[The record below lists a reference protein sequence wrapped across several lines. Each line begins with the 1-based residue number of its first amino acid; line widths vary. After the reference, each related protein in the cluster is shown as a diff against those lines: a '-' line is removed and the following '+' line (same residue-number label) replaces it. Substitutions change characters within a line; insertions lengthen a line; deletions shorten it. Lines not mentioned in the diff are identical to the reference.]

1 MMPDAVW
8 SSTLRIMH
16 MLSYM
21 TLTILS
27 SDKHKH
33 SEQVCW
39 QSSTVSRPSR
49 LSTKSSKAATN
60 SSNREHSPR
69 CISAILLL
77 TSNQIHWRIDTDQQN
92 HIGSS
97 TKKGQKPQCEM
108 MTTTFHFL
116 NTFCLSV
123 AAFDTRRI
131 GKPGLPSAWEGL
143 ALNEQMQDHR
153 RMVGCFHGVRHRLIS
168 VRVLLFF
175 TIIIYFIAC
184 ILGRYQRAKQGF
196 RASKGACISG
206 TLFVSRVFSVG
217 WPPRMTFFSFI
228 NFFVSPISKHPNTR
242 L

>member
-1 MMPDAVW
+1 LAIVDRVEAVKIEHEKLEGGNKFLQSW
-8 SSTLRIMH
+8 ASPSFY
-16 MLSYM
+16 LSV
-21 TLTILS
+21 T
-27 SDKHKH
+27 
-33 SEQVCW
+33 
-39 QSSTVSRPSR
+39 
-49 LSTKSSKAATN
+49 
-60 SSNREHSPR
+60 
-69 CISAILLL
+69 LLL
-77 TSNQIHWRIDTDQQN
+77 TPTQIHWRIDTDQQN

-108 MTTTFHFL
+108 ITMTFHFL

-131 GKPGLPSAWEGL
+131 GKPGLPLAWEGL
-143 ALNEQMQDHR
+143 TLNEQMQDHR

-206 TLFVSRVFSVG
+206 TLFVSRVFSIG

>member
-16 MLSYM
+16 ILSYM

-143 ALNEQMQDHR
+143 TLNEQMQDHR
-153 RMVGCFHGVRHRLIS
+153 RM
-168 VRVLLFF
+168 
-175 TIIIYFIAC
+175 AC
-184 ILGRYQRAKQGF
+184 IFGRYQRAKQGF

-206 TLFVSRVFSVG
+206 TLLRRGYSLWAGR
-217 WPPRMTFFSFI
+217 WPPPRMAFFFI
-228 NFFVSPISKHPNTR
+228 NFFVSPNIKTSIILGYR
-242 L
+242 LLSP